1 MKRILLVFCALAAFM
16 TAGHALLGAFGPP
29 QGGRFAEKIHPVR
42 RGAEAPETTLIL
54 ADGGETSLGAWR
66 GQVAVVTMWAT
77 WCGICAREM
86 PALQK
91 LAEHYRGR
99 GLAVVT
105 VSVDAAPAEALVL
118 SYLESRGY
126 DLLPPLIDADHALAE
141 RMGMRGAPTTVI
153 VDKFGQVV
161 AAIEG
166 LGPWGDATTLEFLEE
181 LIAAETTEEARA
193 LLPSS

>member
-1 MKRILLVFCALAAFM
+1 MKRILLVFLALAAFM
-16 TAGHALLGAFGPP
+16 TAGQALLGAFGPP
-29 QGGRFAEKIHPVR
+29 QGGRFAERVHPVR
-42 RGAEAPETTLIL
+42 QDAEAPETTLL
-54 ADGGETSLGAWR
+54 FADGGETSLRAWR

-91 LAEHYRGR
+91 LAERYRGR

-105 VSVDAAPAEALVL
+105 VSVDRAPAEALVL

-126 DLLPPLIDADHALAE
+126 DLLPPLIDAEGALAAVI
-141 RMGMRGAPTTVI
+141 GMRGTPTAVV
-153 VDKFGQVV
+153 VDKFGRIV

-166 LGPWGDATTLEFLEE
+166 LGPWEDGATHEFLEG
-181 LIAAETTEEARA
+181 LIAAETPEDARA
-193 LLPSS
+193 LLTSS